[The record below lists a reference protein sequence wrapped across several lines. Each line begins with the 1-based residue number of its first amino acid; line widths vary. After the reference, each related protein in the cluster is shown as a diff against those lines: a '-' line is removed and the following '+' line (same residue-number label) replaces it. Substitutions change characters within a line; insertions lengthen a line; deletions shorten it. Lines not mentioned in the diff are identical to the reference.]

1 MAATIN
7 EVGKVKRVEFD
18 LEEYRAL
25 RSEVIQSKDEG
36 NKILA
41 FGLAAVG
48 IVLGAG
54 LSNKDSQMGMIVL
67 GFFLPVLSSL
77 VLSLWFAAQERMARA
92 SHYLS
97 GVEARIK
104 SEFGDTEGVSWEA
117 WLRARKPNR
126 GSEHFWSTE
135 KAGIALFVVIIASS
149 ILMGLTVG
157 GSNLNWIIKGLVIGA
172 SIIICGALI
181 INVFRR
187 YKRWKLWLS
196 THYDP
201 EVWETLL

>member
-1 MAATIN
+1 M
-7 EVGKVKRVEFD
+7 KRVEFD

-54 LSNKDSQMGMIVL
+54 LSNNDTQLSVLVL
-67 GFFLPVLSSL
+67 GFFLPVLSAL

-97 GVEARIK
+97 GVEVRIK
-104 SEFGDTEGVSWEA
+104 SEFSDTGGVSWEA

-135 KAGIALFVVIIASS
+135 QAGIALFAVIIVSS
-149 ILMGLTVG
+149 ILMGLTAG
-157 GSNLNWIIKGLVIGA
+157 GSNSNSKITGLVISA
-172 SIIICGALI
+172 SVIICGALI

-187 YKRWKLWLS
+187 YKNWKFWLS

-201 EVWETLL
+201 ETWETRL